1 MQDARSCL
9 IDLQKLAATGK
20 DQARGDLLHRVTDLF
35 FATADRQSASDMA
48 VFGDVMERIAFE
60 LEVEAR
66 ARFSRR
72 MATADKA
79 PHQLILRLANDEI
92 GVSAPVI
99 EHSPCLTDDDLI
111 SIAARHGQDHMR
123 AIANRKSLSRAVT
136 DVILEMGDDT
146 VLTNMASNES
156 ASFSPRGFKR
166 LSKRAEE
173 NGKLLNALGDRSD
186 VPAAVLE
193 DIKATVAR
201 RLSSELAGEGSGLS
215 AERVKEMVASKAAN
229 LDLDVFERSSAQFQE
244 FMKNDL
250 IDEGL
255 LRRFARGRRPSET
268 VQCLAL
274 LGDIDIGMAA
284 HCLLKADVTA
294 LAVLCK
300 SLGFE
305 NNTFSSLLQLRT
317 ASSPVS
323 GKTIAEAMRHYDALD
338 KRNAEETMRQVRA
351 RLTEPGAA

>member
-1 MQDARSCL
+1 MQDTRSCL
-9 IDLQKLAATGK
+9 IDLKKLAAAGSG
-20 DQARGDLLHRVTDLF
+20 QSRGELLHRVTDLF
-35 FATADRQSASDMA
+35 FATADRQSPADMA
-48 VFGDVMERIAFE
+48 TFGDVMERIAFE

-72 MATADKA
+72 MASADKA
-79 PHQLILRLANDEI
+79 PHHLILRLANDEI

-99 EHSPCLTDDDLI
+99 EHSPCLTDSDLI
-111 SIAARHGQDHMR
+111 DIAARHGQDHMR
-123 AIANRKSLSRAVT
+123 AIANRKSLSKTVT
-136 DVILEMGDDT
+136 DIILEMGDDS

-156 ASFSPRGFKR
+156 ANFSPRGFKR
-166 LSKRAEE
+166 LTKRAEE
-173 NGKLLNALGDRSD
+173 NDRLLTALGDRSD
-186 VPAAVLE
+186 VPATVLD

-201 RLSSELAGEGSGLS
+201 RLSRELAGDGNGISV
-215 AERVKEMVASKAAN
+215 ERLREMIASKAEN
-229 LDLDVFERSSAQFQE
+229 LDLDVFERSSAQFRE

-255 LRRFARGRRPSET
+255 LQRFARGRRPSET
-268 VQCLAL
+268 VQCLSL

-284 HCLLKADVTA
+284 HCLLKADVAA

-305 NNTFSSLLQLRT
+305 NNTFSALLQLRT
-317 ASSPVS
+317 ASAPLT

-338 KRNAEETMRQVRA
+338 KRGTEETMRSVRSRIA
-351 RLTEPGAA
+351 LPV